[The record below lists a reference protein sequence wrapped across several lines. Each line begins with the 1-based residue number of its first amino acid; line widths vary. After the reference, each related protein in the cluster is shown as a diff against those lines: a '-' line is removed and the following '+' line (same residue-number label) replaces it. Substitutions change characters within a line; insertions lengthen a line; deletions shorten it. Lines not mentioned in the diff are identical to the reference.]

1 MALYLHCCS
10 IFNLIIR
17 NKYVYQDSAWKIQ
30 PKESREIGVSS
41 LKNCLVLLRMSFRG
55 EMGGA
60 MGRPTY
66 DNDNEY
72 ESEYWCHHCNRLVLP
87 LFVADYQ
94 ISCSSCHLGFVE
106 QIRQETPIA
115 GNGNGNAERN
125 RCCTS
130 PASTTAVQAMPTTT
144 VSQDRVP
151 PECSVCL
158 EDFVVGDVT
167 RQMPCKHIFHPH
179 CILPWLK
186 WHSCCPVCRFQMPAG
201 DHHEHTQ
208 NESRSTSGGMSSL
221 QMHIVCLCY
230 RFLRYILT
238 RWNDILYV
246 TLCCIYVTIDFLP

>member
-1 MALYLHCCS
+1 MAL
-10 IFNLIIR
+10 FNLIIQ
-17 NKYVYQDSAWKIQ
+17 NKYVYQDSAWKIH
-30 PKESREIGVSS
+30 PKESREIGVDRS
-41 LKNCLVLLRMSFRG
+41 KNCLVLLRMAFRG
-55 EMGGA
+55 E
-60 MGRPTY
+60 
-66 DNDNEY
+66 
-72 ESEYWCHHCNRLVLP
+72 
-87 LFVADYQ
+87 
-94 ISCSSCHLGFVE
+94 
-106 QIRQETPIA
+106 
-115 GNGNGNAERN
+115 RN
-125 RCCTS
+125 SCCTS
-130 PASTTAVQAMPTTT
+130 PASTTAVQAMPTAT

-186 WHSCCPVCRFQMPAG
+186 SHSCCPVCRFQMPAG